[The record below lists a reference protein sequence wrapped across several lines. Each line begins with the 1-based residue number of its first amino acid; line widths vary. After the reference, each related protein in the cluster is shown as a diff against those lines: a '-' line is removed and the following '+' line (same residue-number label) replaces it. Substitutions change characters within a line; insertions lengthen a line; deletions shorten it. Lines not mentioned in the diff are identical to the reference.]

1 MYSQGGQGFQ
11 GTYGKQT
18 KQGFQGNQG
27 KIKMSRPNCLHKRIK
42 KGDDIMKNKMKI
54 IKRAIKAQIY
64 NPEILSSKILVTF
77 RINRECL
84 KPQSYLYKASISKLK
99 AFEVSKKLE
108 LSGNIYIESN
118 FL

>member
-1 MYSQGGQGFQ
+1 
-11 GTYGKQT
+11 
-18 KQGFQGNQG
+18 
-27 KIKMSRPNCLHKRIK
+27 
-42 KGDDIMKNKMKI
+42 MKI

-84 KPQSYLYKASISKLK
+84 KPQSYLYKASVSKLK
-99 AFEVSKKLE
+99 AFEINRNHKYSDA
-108 LSGNIYIESN
+108 IYIKSN